1 MFPEFAYRHPR
12 CCGGDIT
19 PPRIATRDV
28 TQPQQSAGGF
38 SPPVD
43 ALRRDPP
50 RRGLR
55 GGKCGRCLAMA
66 EGERPRPLLRLV
78 QEGRLDLLRDELRPD
93 DALSSAVRSQ
103 RYGRSGDTLL
113 HHAARYGHQDV
124 LAYLVEA
131 LGMDVEVFNSD
142 YKRPLHEAAS
152 MGHRECVCFLLE
164 RGASVDCL
172 KKADWTPL
180 MMACTRQNLEVIKAL
195 VEHGANPLLKNKDGW
210 NCFHIAS
217 REGHPQVLRYLLDV
231 SPGSWDTESTIKRT
245 PLHTAAMHGCF
256 DVVELLLERCHY
268 KPDSRDKCGVTPF
281 MDAVQNGHVNIARLL
296 LEKHQKGIAKEGK
309 FPLEMSKI
317 FAEYGHQDSAYG
329 EDLTLGQG
337 YVPVAG
343 EGGWRD
349 KAVTGGDRT
358 CPALQGQLRQ
368 SQDQHSEVPGLSV
381 EALVAALRACPTA
394 LDALGA
400 QPLHRA
406 AVTAQDEAIRFL
418 VSELGVNVNERATA
432 LQLTALHY
440 AAKEGHA
447 HTIQTL
453 LSLGA
458 DVHAKDGK
466 SRSALHAACAGQQ
479 AATARILLRAGLQDT
494 PDGTGTLARQ
504 LARKPDV
511 IQVFQETNVS
521 T

>member
-1 MFPEFAYRHPR
+1 
-12 CCGGDIT
+12 
-19 PPRIATRDV
+19 
-28 TQPQQSAGGF
+28 
-38 SPPVD
+38 
-43 ALRRDPP
+43 
-50 RRGLR
+50 
-55 GGKCGRCLAMA
+55 MA

-281 MDAVQNGHVNIARLL
+281 MDAIQNGHVNIARLL
-296 LEKHQKGIAKEGK
+296 LEKHQ
-309 FPLEMSKI
+309 
-317 FAEYGHQDSAYG
+317 
-329 EDLTLGQG
+329 
-337 YVPVAG
+337 
-343 EGGWRD
+343 
-349 KAVTGGDRT
+349 
-358 CPALQGQLRQ
+358 
-368 SQDQHSEVPGLSV
+368 
-381 EALVAALRACPTA
+381 ACPTA
-394 LDALGA
+394 VDALGA

-406 AVTAQDEAIRFL
+406 AVTAQDEAIQFL
-418 VSELGVNVNERATA
+418 VSELGVDVNERVTT

-466 SRSALHAACAGQQ
+466 SRSGLNFTSSCAAPSTSKQ
-479 AATARILLRAGLQDT
+479 LR
-494 PDGTGTLARQ
+494 PQ
-504 LARKPDV
+504 LPEV
-511 IQVFQETNVS
+511 
-521 T
+521 

>member
-1 MFPEFAYRHPR
+1 
-12 CCGGDIT
+12 
-19 PPRIATRDV
+19 
-28 TQPQQSAGGF
+28 
-38 SPPVD
+38 
-43 ALRRDPP
+43 
-50 RRGLR
+50 
-55 GGKCGRCLAMA
+55 MA

-93 DALSSAVRSQ
+93 DALVPAVRSQ

-113 HHAARYGHQDV
+113 HHAARYGHRDV
-124 LAYLVEA
+124 LAYLVEV
-131 LGMDVEVFNSD
+131 LGMDVEAFNSD

-152 MGHRECVCFLLE
+152 MGHGECVSYLLE

-217 REGHPQVLRYLLDV
+217 REGHPQVLRYLLDM
-231 SPGSWDTESTIKRT
+231 SPSSWDTESTIKRT

-256 DVVELLLERCHY
+256 DVVELLLERCQY

-281 MDAVQNGHVNIARLL
+281 MDAIQNGHVNIARLL
-296 LEKHQKGIAKEGK
+296 LEKHQ
-309 FPLEMSKI
+309 
-317 FAEYGHQDSAYG
+317 
-329 EDLTLGQG
+329 
-337 YVPVAG
+337 
-343 EGGWRD
+343 
-349 KAVTGGDRT
+349 
-358 CPALQGQLRQ
+358 
-368 SQDQHSEVPGLSV
+368 
-381 EALVAALRACPTA
+381 ACPSA
-394 LDALGA
+394 VDVLGA

-406 AVTAQDEAIRFL
+406 AVTAQDEAIQFL
-418 VSELGVNVNERATA
+418 VSKLGVDVNERATA

-479 AATARILLRAGLQDT
+479 ADAARILLRAGLQDA

-511 IQVFQETNVS
+511 IQVFQDTNVS
-521 T
+521 A

>member
-1 MFPEFAYRHPR
+1 
-12 CCGGDIT
+12 
-19 PPRIATRDV
+19 
-28 TQPQQSAGGF
+28 
-38 SPPVD
+38 
-43 ALRRDPP
+43 
-50 RRGLR
+50 
-55 GGKCGRCLAMA
+55 MA
-66 EGERPRPLLRLV
+66 RPLLRLV

-93 DALSSAVRSQ
+93 DVLGSAVQSRH
-103 RYGRSGDTLL
+103 YGRSGDTLL

-124 LAYLVEA
+124 LAYLVET

-152 MGHRECVCFLLE
+152 MGHRECVSYLME

-256 DVVELLLERCHY
+256 DVVELLLERCQY

-281 MDAVQNGHVNIARLL
+281 MDAIQNGHVNIARLL
-296 LEKHQKGIAKEGK
+296 LEKHQ
-309 FPLEMSKI
+309 
-317 FAEYGHQDSAYG
+317 
-329 EDLTLGQG
+329 
-337 YVPVAG
+337 
-343 EGGWRD
+343 
-349 KAVTGGDRT
+349 
-358 CPALQGQLRQ
+358 
-368 SQDQHSEVPGLSV
+368 
-381 EALVAALRACPTA
+381 
-394 LDALGA
+394 
-400 QPLHRA
+400 
-406 AVTAQDEAIRFL
+406 
-418 VSELGVNVNERATA
+418 
-432 LQLTALHY
+432 
-440 AAKEGHA
+440 EGHV

-458 DVHAKDGK
+458 DIHAKDEK

-479 AATARILLRAGLQDT
+479 AAAARILLCAGLQDM
-494 PDGTGTLARQ
+494 PDSTGTLAWQ

-511 IQVFQETNVS
+511 IQVFQETNDS
-521 T
+521 A